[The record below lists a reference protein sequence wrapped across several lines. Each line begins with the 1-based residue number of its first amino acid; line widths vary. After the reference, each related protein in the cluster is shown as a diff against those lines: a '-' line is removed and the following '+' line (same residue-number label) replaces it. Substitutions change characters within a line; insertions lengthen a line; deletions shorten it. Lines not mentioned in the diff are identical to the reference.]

1 MYLSDFVFFSVTL
14 SLLALMAILSAW
26 DHVGHYTNWEKKV
39 HIITSGKLNQPVI
52 VQDPTPALR
61 ATKPEVLVECDCRDW
76 ATWNNEGIETPAC
89 CRNDTVAALKSL
101 VSVLDDS
108 NIKYSLEGGTLLGAV
123 RCGEFIQYDY
133 DVDINVE
140 SSEPFLVKAA
150 LDKWHRQDID
160 NIFDRM
166 TVHLTGLPWPQ
177 TVIEGSLQS
186 HVMVDIHIVD
196 RLYKIRPCLFEG
208 VMMTCT
214 DDYRSHLTGLY
225 GKDWMIPHRWTNS
238 RKEDLDEAIDMKQLN
253 HCVEK
258 RELMKHLCAEF
269 EDVIV
274 GEREC
279 QTNTTP
285 S

>member
-14 SLLALMAILSAW
+14 SLLALMAIMSAW

-39 HIITSGKLNQPVI
+39 HVITSGKLNQPVKLE
-52 VQDPTPALR
+52 DPTPALR
-61 ATKPEVLVECDCRDW
+61 ATPAPVVIQCDCRDW
-76 ATWNNEGIETPAC
+76 ATWNNEGLQTPTC
-89 CRNDTVAALKSL
+89 CRNDTVAALISL
-101 VSVLDDS
+101 VYVLDDS
-108 NIKYSLEGGTLLGAV
+108 GIKYSLESGTLLGAV

-133 DVDINVE
+133 DVDITVE
-140 SSEPFLVKAA
+140 SPEPFLVKAA
-150 LDKWHRQDID
+150 LDKWHRQDRD

-177 TVIEGSLQS
+177 TVIEGSYES
-186 HVMVDIHIVD
+186 HVMIDINIVD
-196 RLYKIRPCLFEG
+196 RLYKTRPCLFEG

-214 DDYRSHLTGLY
+214 ADYRSRLTGLY

-238 RKEDLDEAIDMKQLN
+238 RKEGLESTIDMKQLN

-258 RELMKHLCAEF
+258 REMMKHLCAEF

-274 GEREC
+274 GENDC
-279 QTNTTP
+279 KPP
-285 S
+285 SGP

>member
-14 SLLALMAILSAW
+14 SLLALMAIMSAW

-39 HIITSGKLNQPVI
+39 HVITSGKLNQPVKLE
-52 VQDPTPALR
+52 DPTPALR
-61 ATKPEVLVECDCRDW
+61 ATPAPVVIQCDCRDW
-76 ATWNNEGIETPAC
+76 ATWNNEGLQTPTC
-89 CRNDTVAALKSL
+89 CRNDTVAALISL
-101 VSVLDDS
+101 VYVLDDS
-108 NIKYSLEGGTLLGAV
+108 NIKYSLESGTLLGAV

-133 DVDINVE
+133 DVDITVE
-140 SSEPFLVKAA
+140 SPEPFLVKAA
-150 LDKWHRQDID
+150 LDKWHRQDRD

-177 TVIEGSLQS
+177 TVIEGSYES
-186 HVMVDIHIVD
+186 HVMIDINIVD
-196 RLYKIRPCLFEG
+196 RLYKTRPCLFEG

-214 DDYRSHLTGLY
+214 ADYRSRLTGLY

-238 RKEDLDEAIDMKQLN
+238 RKEGLESTIDMKQLN

-258 RELMKHLCAEF
+258 REMMKHLCAEF

-274 GEREC
+274 GENDC
-279 QTNTTP
+279 KPP
-285 S
+285 SGP